1 MEKLYS
7 NGSELIHGTHVTV
20 RQVLIGARNL
30 IEFDCEM
37 GLCFAIQ
44 KSLGVY
50 GINVGENNLSL
61 YIDKFTR
68 ENVIDH
74 ASALPVSRFWWNFHD
89 VESRLKFLDWLLTQY
104 K

>member
-30 IEFDCEM
+30 IEFDCER
-37 GLCFAIQ
+37 GLCVAIQ

-50 GINVGENNLSL
+50 GINVGENNLSI

-68 ENVIDH
+68 ENVITH
-74 ASALPVSRFWWNFHD
+74 ASALPVSVFWWNFHD